1 LRWTSQKPKGKE
13 GAKDDCCRESD
24 FFHSAVNICRKTQK
38 HRLGNVTISTH
49 WGVCLGG
56 QWGGFL
62 DRICRIFQEITG
74 WGTGMFGFEQ
84 FEGAG
89 GWRETN
95 LFRFRGLA
103 QVIPASWDWQKKSKN
118 RLSLL
123 VEFLFLP
130 CPIRIANALVPMSLD
145 PFVFQ

>member
-1 LRWTSQKPKGKE
+1 
-13 GAKDDCCRESD
+13 
-24 FFHSAVNICRKTQK
+24 
-38 HRLGNVTISTH
+38 
-49 WGVCLGG
+49 
-56 QWGGFL
+56 
-62 DRICRIFQEITG
+62 
-74 WGTGMFGFEQ
+74 MFGFEQ

-118 RLSLL
+118 RSSLL

-145 PFVFQ
+145 PCLCQQSVIKSKSFEFC

>member
-1 LRWTSQKPKGKE
+1 MATRSSNKE
-13 GAKDDCCRESD
+13 KAGD
-24 FFHSAVNICRKTQK
+24 
-38 HRLGNVTISTH
+38 
-49 WGVCLGG
+49 
-56 QWGGFL
+56 FL
-62 DRICRIFQEITG
+62 DRMTGFAGGTG
-74 WGTGMFGFEQ
+74 WGTGMFGFEP

-103 QVIPASWDWQKKSKN
+103 QVFPASWDWQKKSKN
-118 RLSLL
+118 RSSLL

-130 CPIRIANALVPMSLD
+130 CPIRIANALVPMSLN

>member
-1 LRWTSQKPKGKE
+1 LQ
-13 GAKDDCCRESD
+13 D
-24 FFHSAVNICRKTQK
+24 FS
-38 HRLGNVTISTH
+38 
-49 WGVCLGG
+49 GG
-56 QWGGFL
+56 
-62 DRICRIFQEITG
+62 TG

-84 FEGAG
+84 FEGAV

-118 RLSLL
+118 RSSLL

-130 CPIRIANALVPMSLD
+130 CPIRIANALESIFSYL
-145 PFVFQ
+145 FAFQ